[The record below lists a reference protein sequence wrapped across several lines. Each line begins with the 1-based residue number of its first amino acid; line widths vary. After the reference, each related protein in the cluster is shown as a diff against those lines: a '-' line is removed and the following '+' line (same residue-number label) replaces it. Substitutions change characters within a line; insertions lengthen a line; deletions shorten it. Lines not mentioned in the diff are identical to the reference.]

1 MWSMWDANQWF
12 NVIEFHHQLQNM
24 FFFFET
30 CSLQNLGEWLKHVQ
44 TPAIKM
50 VPWLGLST
58 WEAEWMVVSNRW
70 EQWYNDQ
77 DQREVTLGPLSLV
90 SINYTGSNQKGP
102 QEEAYLTN
110 SSKGKYQKGMQ
121 TGHVG
126 LLGEQRFCPFSHNSK
141 KVRFLANVRLPSQL
155 SLKSWIPAI
164 PAVTQLWS
172 RGFPGL
178 IFRAHIAFW
187 RRRKQGHG
195 SRCRMPHALSG
206 RLGIGRCD
214 GCDKSARAQSR
225 VSPTNVGPLTKK
237 RSSKILSGR
246 VKGWNALSETF
257 KRPRAGT
264 AGGTLCPPRL
274 AKPSSSMM
282 QSEWFRRPA
291 QEFHNA
297 F

>member
-1 MWSMWDANQWF
+1 MIQCHRISSSTPKSVFFW
-12 NVIEFHHQLQNM
+12 NM
-24 FFFFET
+24 FTPKSGGMVET
-30 CSLQNLGEWLKHVQ
+30 CSNPRHKNGPLVGAFHMKSWMNV
-44 TPAIKM
+44 
-50 VPWLGLST
+50 
-58 WEAEWMVVSNRW
+58 MVVSNRW

-121 TGHVG
+121 TWHVR
-126 LLGEQRFCPFSHNSK
+126 LLGEQRFCLFSHNSK
-141 KVRFLANVRLPSQL
+141 KVKFLANVRLPSQL

-172 RGFPGL
+172 RGFPWFPTGL

-195 SRCRMPHALSG
+195 SRRRMPHALSG

-214 GCDKSARAQSR
+214 G
-225 VSPTNVGPLTKK
+225 
-237 RSSKILSGR
+237 
-246 VKGWNALSETF
+246 
-257 KRPRAGT
+257 
-264 AGGTLCPPRL
+264 
-274 AKPSSSMM
+274 
-282 QSEWFRRPA
+282 
-291 QEFHNA
+291 
-297 F
+297 

>member
-24 FFFFET
+24 FFFET

-110 SSKGKYQKGMQ
+110 SSKGKYQKGKQ

-141 KVRFLANVRLPSQL
+141 KWDSWPMWDCQANCPLKVGFQRF
-155 SLKSWIPAI
+155 
-164 PAVTQLWS
+164 QLWHNCGAVDS
-172 RGFPGL
+172 PASSFGL
-178 IFRAHIAFW
+178 
-187 RRRKQGHG
+187 
-195 SRCRMPHALSG
+195 
-206 RLGIGRCD
+206 
-214 GCDKSARAQSR
+214 
-225 VSPTNVGPLTKK
+225 T
-237 RSSKILSGR
+237 
-246 VKGWNALSETF
+246 
-257 KRPRAGT
+257 
-264 AGGTLCPPRL
+264 
-274 AKPSSSMM
+274 
-282 QSEWFRRPA
+282 
-291 QEFHNA
+291 
-297 F
+297 